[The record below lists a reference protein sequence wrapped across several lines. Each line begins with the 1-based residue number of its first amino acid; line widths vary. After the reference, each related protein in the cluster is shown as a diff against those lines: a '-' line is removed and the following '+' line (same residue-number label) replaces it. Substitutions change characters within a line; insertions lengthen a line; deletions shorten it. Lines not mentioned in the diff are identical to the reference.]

1 MSRAFTKED
10 DSDPPPR
17 QWTLPDRD
25 DPAFPGAAAEA
36 LLEGARVG
44 DTMSAEAAT
53 GFVWAAP
60 ELVPYVEQ
68 ILADAEA
75 ADDDRLIQVAERYLR
90 HAAARGADA

>member
-17 QWTLPDRD
+17 RYNLPDRD
-25 DPAFPGAAAEA
+25 DPAFLAAAAEA

-53 GFVWAAP
+53 GIAWAGP
-60 ELVPYVEQ
+60 ELVPFVET
-68 ILADAEA
+68 ILADAETNH
-75 ADDDRLIQVAERYLR
+75 DDRLIQVAERYLR
-90 HAAARGADA
+90 HAAERADDR

>member
-17 QWTLPDRD
+17 RYSLPDRD
-25 DPAFPGAAAEA
+25 DPAFPAAAAEA

-53 GFVWAAP
+53 GLVWATP
-60 ELVPYVEQ
+60 ELVPYVEV

-90 HAAARGADA
+90 HASQRDADQ

>member
-17 QWTLPDRD
+17 RYTLPDRG
-25 DPAFPGAAAEA
+25 DPGFLAAAAEA

-44 DTMSAEAAT
+44 DTLSAEAAT
-53 GFVWAAP
+53 GITWAAP
-60 ELVPYVEQ
+60 ELVPFVET

-90 HAAARGADA
+90 HAAERTDDR